1 MAVGHETSNTR
12 IKRVA
17 VGHETLNTRIKSV
30 AVGGCGWLWFLN
42 GDLGG

>member
-1 MAVGHETSNTR
+1 MKPRTLES
-12 IKRVA
+12 KEWLWVA